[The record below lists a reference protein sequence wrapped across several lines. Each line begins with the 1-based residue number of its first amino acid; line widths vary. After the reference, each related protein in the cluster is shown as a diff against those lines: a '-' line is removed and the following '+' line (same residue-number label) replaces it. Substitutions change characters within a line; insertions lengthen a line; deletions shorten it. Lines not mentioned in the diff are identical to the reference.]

1 MLTLYIMIKIED
13 NAGFFSCC
21 SIKLTEIV
29 NFINSNKRL
38 PDNVDS
44 SEQFIWYKKEEWC
57 NKDITFD
64 YFEHYENV
72 PDVNIIH
79 PIHHHWNYQFKK
91 YI

>member
-1 MLTLYIMIKIED
+1 MIKIIH

-21 SIKLTEIV
+21 SVKLTKIV
-29 NFINSNKRL
+29 DFINSNKRL

-44 SEQFIWYKKEEWC
+44 SKLFRLYKNEK

-64 YFEHYENV
+64 YFEHYENF

-79 PIHHHWNYQFKK
+79 PIYYNYTHQF
-91 YI
+91 IN